1 MVVYIWQNYHSQV
14 MFHLSLFLP
23 IIQREDKL
31 RSGAELLSAE
41 NGGVVNTESSSYL
54 LTYWQ
59 SMH

>member
-41 NGGVVNTESSSYL
+41 NGGVVNTEISSYL